1 MRVQLIKVPN
11 QALPHASFMLPIVT
25 HMYTTVT
32 CVSVCGMCWLFAA
45 AACNYMWQV
54 NIDLVKRPL
63 HSRAT
68 LLKIINIALC
78 DCKSI
83 CIYVCACVCVIDCVY
98 VCASLCAPAI
108 ITYVCKY
115 MCIGTATKQRLH
127 RLRLHPCCKS
137 LEHRPR
143 LCSLAVSN
151 CQFDLQDA
159 FLK

>member
-1 MRVQLIKVPN
+1 MHLLCCQLS
-11 QALPHASFMLPIVT
+11 H
-25 HMYTTVT
+25 T
-32 CVSVCGMCWLFAA
+32 CTRLSHVSVCGMCWLFAA

-83 CIYVCACVCVIDCVY
+83 CIYVCAGVCVIECVCVCP
-98 VCASLCAPAI
+98 SLCAPAI

-137 LEHRPR
+137 LVPRPR
-143 LCSLAVSN
+143 RRPLPSPTVSLI
-151 CQFDLQDA
+151 CRTHF
-159 FLK
+159 